1 MGSESDGTR
10 EEGAVEQGLEQSQAQ
25 GVEQS
30 QRQEQPAAEEK
41 VADDGYKSA
50 LAERDKKIAE
60 LEAQVAEAAASKEA
74 AEKLSTEIEK
84 VRAEAADERVAYE
97 LRLAGVRNVKAARAL
112 LADHEGD
119 VAKLKEAEPW
129 LFAKHA
135 AEPSG
140 ATGLEPAG
148 AATSDDA
155 DLKHWREIAGLT
167 DDKE

>member
-10 EEGAVEQGLEQSQAQ
+10 EEGAVEQGLEQSPQTDKQQQERPQQQAEAPQVDEDYQAQ
-25 GVEQS
+25 L
-30 QRQEQPAAEEK
+30 
-41 VADDGYKSA
+41 SA
-50 LAERDKKIAE
+50 RDERIAG
-60 LEAQVAEAAASKEA
+60 LEAQVAEAAESKA
-74 AEKLSTEIEK
+74 AAKKLTAEIEK

-97 LRLAGVRNVKAARAL
+97 LRLAGVRNVKTAKAL

-119 VAKLKEAEPW
+119 VSKLREAEPW

-140 ATGLEPAG
+140 STGLEPAR
-148 AATSDDA
+148 AATTEDA
-155 DLKHWREIAGLT
+155 DLRHWREVARLT